1 VSAVIPATPTLDRAH
16 DLQQVPDNLFA
27 DLPDSLVEELTTVLA
42 RSPQVRIERIVSRG
56 QCSPEGFW
64 YDQDEAEWVVVLRGS
79 AKLLVEGAPDP
90 LHMSAGDHLLIPAH
104 SKHRVEWTTPD
115 EPTIW
120 LAVFFADEPSRA
132 DL

>member
-1 VSAVIPATPTLDRAH
+1 VEPLLDRSVNPNA
-16 DLQQVPDNLFA
+16 
-27 DLPDSLVEELTTVLA
+27 EI
-42 RSPQVRIERIVSRG
+42 RSCTR
-56 QCSPEGFW
+56 

-79 AKLLVEGAPDP
+79 AKLFVEGAPDP